1 MHSRRLQLSGEDMPD
16 IDGWIQEIGRTGEL
30 VHEMG
35 AAQGGAGSISLFLP
49 SETTGLRGFSLARFP
64 RSGPYRLSGDNR
76 LPHGTLLISG
86 TRRRLRDIQGNP
98 DSVLCAIQIEPD
110 GSAWLHR
117 SKKHDVE
124 PSSEIDSHANVHAV
138 QLSGAPRISA
148 VVHAQPPNLT
158 YLTHIKDYRE
168 TGVLN
173 RQLLRWQ
180 PETIAMIPNGIPVV
194 PFETPGTARQGQLT
208 RDAMVRH
215 QIVLWA
221 QHGVIA
227 RSRQGPVAAFDLIE
241 YAEAAARY
249 EFMDLQ
255 AGRVA
260 SGISF
265 DEISAIAKRF
275 NVNAPVLDQIPKS
288 TLS

>member
-1 MHSRRLQLSGEDMPD
+1 MRLESQGDTMPD
-16 IDGWIQEIGRTGEL
+16 IEGWIQEIGRTGEL
-30 VHEMG
+30 LHEMG

-49 SETTGLRGFSLARFP
+49 SETTGLRGFCLARFP
-64 RSGPYRLSGDNR
+64 RSGTYRLSGDSQ
-76 LPHGTLLISG
+76 LPHGTLLITG
-86 TRRRLRDIQGNP
+86 TRRRLRDVQADP

-117 SKKHDVE
+117 SKKHEVE

-138 QLSGAPRISA
+138 QLSGAPRVSA

-158 YLTHIKDYRE
+158 YLTHIREYRE
-168 TGVLN
+168 TEVLN

-180 PETIAMIPNGIPVV
+180 PETIAMIPQGIPVI

-215 QIVLWA
+215 QIVLWS

-227 RSRQGPVAAFDLIE
+227 RSTRGPVAAFDLIE

-260 SGISF
+260 EGISLE
-265 DEISAIAKRF
+265 EISDIARRF
-275 NVNAPVLDQIPKS
+275 NVAAPILEQIPKK
-288 TLS
+288 TLG